1 MPSPG
6 FSLSDAVSGGFKGMS
21 TALGNLSQ
29 KNADTSKQM
38 DTMAKDLTAGNE
50 ADEKKKSELIEN
62 AEKPGGALKPPVMQP
77 PPQATQTSPL
87 QVWGSA
93 AMWMAALGGLL
104 TRRPLIN
111 SLNASA
117 AVLNAYKQHDK
128 EATDAAFNTW
138 KVENDNAIKMFQFAN
153 DALKE
158 ELSAVNESEKTRL
171 SNFQVRAK
179 ALGFEQAGDIKTFD
193 QAERLVIAQTNQ
205 LEKMR
210 EAGQRIAEKKPEMD
224 AKLDA
229 LKAVNNLQ
237 SARQSGDSKKIAAA
251 TQAVQNASERLAVFK
266 AGGAAATGSSL
277 SDEDLKSM
285 AEQYLAGDKSVITS
299 LGYGSA
305 GAANRARLQDM
316 IRQTAKAQGM
326 SGGDIA
332 AHMAEFQGMAAGE
345 RTLSTTQA
353 RIGLGA
359 AEIQQLEP
367 LVLEASKQLERTN
380 YPSFNAMIQAGQ
392 RETGDP
398 ALKNL
403 AVRLQGLKSAFSQ
416 VLTRG
421 GVPTDSARATTDELF
436 NTKDPPRVMQAA
448 MDAMN
453 AETGA
458 IEKAPGMV
466 RKQLRENISSDKP
479 DSTRGPA
486 PAHLHGKP
494 IWPEG
499 DHWVYE
505 DGSPAK

>member
-1 MPSPG
+1 MAQG
-6 FSLSDAVSGGFKGMS
+6 LSLSDAISGYQGGLKDH
-21 TALGNLSQ
+21 A
-29 KNADTSKQM
+29 ADVTKQIGE
-38 DTMAKDLTAGNE
+38 AKDTYESKIATADKAEAALDPNALT
-50 ADEKKKSELIEN
+50 
-62 AEKPGGALKPPVMQP
+62 PPKMEP
-77 PPQATQTSPL
+77 PPNTQGTTPMHE
-87 QVWGSA
+87 WGSA
-93 AMWMAALGGLL
+93 AMAIAALGGML

-111 SLNASA
+111 SLNAA
-117 AVLNAYKQHDK
+117 AGVMNAYKQQ
-128 EATDAAFNTW
+128 DAAAAQSAYDTW
-138 KVENDNAIKMFQFAN
+138 KVTTANAVKMAQFSI
-153 DALKE
+153 DAY
-158 ELSAVNESEKTRL
+158 KTALTKIDSDKRAAL
-171 SNFQVRAK
+171 TDFTTTAK
-179 ALGFEQAGDIKTFD
+179 ALGDENAAYVAEHYGIDAAIKYTDALQAHVDRMAKTGEEMSR
-193 QAERLVIAQTNQ
+193 Q
-205 LEKMR
+205 
-210 EAGQRIAEKKPEMD
+210 KP
-224 AKLDA
+224 KLDA
-229 LKAVNNLQ
+229 QLAMVNGIKNLQ
-237 SARQSGDSKKIAAA
+237 AARKTGDPAKIAAA
-251 TQAVQNASERLAVFK
+251 TQVVKDANEQLQAFK
-266 AGGAAATGSSL
+266 SGAGGDVGNSL

-285 AEQYLAGDKSVITS
+285 AEQYLAGDKSVVTS

-305 GAANRARLQDM
+305 GAANRARLQDI
-316 IRQTAKAQGM
+316 IRKSAKAQGM

-332 AHMAEFQGMAAGE
+332 AHMAEFQGMTAGE

-359 AEIQQLEP
+359 AEIQKLEP
-367 LVLEASKQLERTN
+367 QVLEASKQLERTN
-380 YPSFNAMIQAGQ
+380 YPSFNSLIQAGQ
-392 RETGDP
+392 HETGDP

-436 NTKDPPRVMQAA
+436 NTKDPVPVMKAA

-458 IEKAPGMV
+458 IEQAPVVV

-486 PAHLHGKP
+486 PAHLHGKS